1 MLTGVELR
9 AVLPGPALKQGA
21 VDDQLG
27 RGVQVL
33 HDWYLVAEGAGYQ
46 GCVGTNHPGGGGLGD
61 AVDLGEQPLGQVV
74 PQVGQGQA
82 HTQEQ
87 PQHPGPEGRQGAV
100 GVDRLAQIQ
109 DIIASDPRATIHGG
123 GLFLVELASTPKL
136 SQEQTAILLSDT
148 PPPLKHPQHP
158 MNKPPDRTHLM

>member
-46 GCVGTNHPGGGGLGD
+46 GCAGTNHPGGGGLGD
-61 AVDLGEQPLGQVV
+61 AVDLGEQPLGKVV
-74 PQVGQGQA
+74 PQPGSGSGA
-82 HTQEQ
+82 HT
-87 PQHPGPEGRQGAV
+87 G
-100 GVDRLAQIQ
+100 
-109 DIIASDPRATIHGG
+109 
-123 GLFLVELASTPKL
+123 
-136 SQEQTAILLSDT
+136 T
-148 PPPLKHPQHP
+148 PPFPSLLATWSLVSKRLGREAKSISPGESHTLSRGTRHSPSRVGAPLAHQELVRQTPFERGP
-158 MNKPPDRTHLM
+158 